1 MKRGEL
7 RMKIPEEFVQFV
19 GCIYPE
25 DDPPESASLES
36 VAAAALADSAGHD
49 RRPLLAFLNELLDG
63 SHSDAEL
70 EYVWRAQSP
79 RSSFSAGGHRAFFEE
94 IRRQII
100 ADRDRTLA

>member
-1 MKRGEL
+1 MKRQEL

-19 GCIYPE
+19 GCIYRE
-25 DDPPESASLES
+25 DPGESESLES
-36 VAAAALADSAGHD
+36 LAAAALADSAGHD
-49 RRPLLAFLNELLDG
+49 RGPLLAFLDELLDG

-79 RSSFSAGGHRAFFEE
+79 RSSFSPGGHRIFFEE

-100 ADRDRTLA
+100 ADNNRKLA